1 MMLKVVCICVCARVH
16 RGMLIML
23 DFLNTQIYH
32 ILQLTPCQPPKP
44 GKKNIINL
52 IHQVRENFF
61 KNKKQIDILLKED

>member
-1 MMLKVVCICVCARVH
+1 M
-16 RGMLIML
+16 
-23 DFLNTQIYH
+23 
-32 ILQLTPCQPPKP
+32 LQLTPCQPPKR